1 MRRPKKD
8 TSHMMR
14 QTRDGFAVNEWL
26 EALIRCRD
34 EQPRR
39 YAREVSAG
47 LQVTVER
54 YAELK
59 AAHELRE
66 AA

>member
-1 MRRPKKD
+1 MRRSE
-8 TSHMMR
+8 TSAG
-14 QTRDGFAVNEWL
+14 GFQVNEWL

-47 LQVTVER
+47 TQVQVSRYEEQKREHAER
-54 YAELK
+54 NRAHNGRR
-59 AAHELRE
+59 AA
-66 AA
+66 